1 MPRDPRAW
9 LADIVA
15 ACDLLIEFTRGKT
28 FSDYA
33 GDSLLRSAVERQFE
47 IVGEALR
54 VALQHQPEL
63 AADITDVRA
72 IIAFRN
78 QLTHAYSAV
87 DHATVWGLLE
97 RRIPQLR
104 TEVSR
109 VLQALAG
116 E

>member
-15 ACDLLIEFTRGKT
+15 ACDLLSEFTRGKT

-33 GDSLLRSAVERQFE
+33 GDSLLRSAVERQFQ
-47 IVGEALR
+47 IVSEALR
-54 VALQHQPEL
+54 VALQHHPEL
-63 AADITDVRA
+63 AADITDARA

-97 RRIPQLR
+97 RRVPQLR
-104 TEVSR
+104 AEVSR
-109 VLQALAG
+109 VLEALAD